1 MAFVTDCGTVDR
13 KPSQELVR
21 EISDAF
27 EFFDLNGDG
36 KLSLKE
42 LGKVVRS
49 LGEDVKDSDLQM
61 LIKRVDSDGDGELN
75 LSEFID
81 LNTQASCSSGE
92 SESSSEEAESHA
104 LIAAFKK
111 FDADKDGFIS
121 AEELHRVLG
130 TFGDDRYSL
139 EECQSMIASVDE
151 NGDHVMSLQEFQ
163 DLMKDGALEP
173 VAAAA

>member
-49 LGEDVKDSDLQM
+49 FGDDVKEEDLKM

-81 LNTQASCSSGE
+81 LNTQASCSSAE
-92 SESSSEEAESHA
+92 FESSSEEAESHA

-130 TFGDDRYSL
+130 AFGDDRYSL
-139 EECQSMIASVDE
+139 EECQSMITSVDE